1 MKQQGRASE
10 FKKKRT
16 DVDHGPFKGTQLE
29 FIIEATAGTTSH
41 QYMFILHDGQ
51 YA

>member
-29 FIIEATAGTTSH
+29 FIIDLIEKRKIPQNQDLVIHKSA
-41 QYMFILHDGQ
+41 
-51 YA
+51 